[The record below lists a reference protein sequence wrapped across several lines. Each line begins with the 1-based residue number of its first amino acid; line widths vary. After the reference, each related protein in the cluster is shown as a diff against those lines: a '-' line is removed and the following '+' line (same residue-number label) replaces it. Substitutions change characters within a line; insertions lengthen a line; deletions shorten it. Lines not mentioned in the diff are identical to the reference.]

1 MGGRAALLGILAA
14 LLLALAAADTAA
26 VPYFARRYDTP
37 CATCHA
43 LPPKLNRFGE
53 EFLARGY
60 RFPSPVP
67 ERSTWPFAVW
77 ATWRGQWERDP
88 AGRGRG
94 LPNRVEIISGGP
106 VAGTRAFYFLEWLP
120 ISQQTDGANR
130 RVERHGRFE
139 DIFVALPMG
148 RTYLTVGQ
156 FRALSQVD
164 VSRRLSLSEPLAFS
178 AGVAGRR
185 ALSSRLT
192 SLRSFSPSGR
202 SPSVRWSHH
211 RQRGALASDGWYNS
225 VTVPFAGEFVI
236 PLNARVDREQGF
248 ALEARPKGAYLE
260 SYYRHGLSSI
270 GGQAFLGD
278 DRRLF
283 GVIGSVNRG
292 PLFSTL
298 ALAFAHERDGGR
310 DTRVSWETEWLP
322 QPWLALGVRLDD
334 RTRAG
339 QPLAVLPHLN
349 FEFPLTSYTLRF
361 TTEYRQQK
369 NNRQWLLEMG
379 VVF

>member
-1 MGGRAALLGILAA
+1 MRRRAALLGASA
-14 LLLALAAADTAA
+14 VLLLALVALESTA

-60 RFPSPVP
+60 RFPAPVP

-77 ATWRGQWERDP
+77 ATWRGQWERDRD
-88 AGRGRG
+88 RGRG

-120 ISQQTDGANR
+120 VSQQTDGAGR

-139 DIFVALPMG
+139 DVFVALPLG
-148 RTYLTVGQ
+148 ESYLTVGQ
-156 FRALSQVD
+156 YRALSQVD

-178 AGVAGRR
+178 AGLAGRP
-185 ALSSRLT
+185 ASSARLT

-202 SPSVRWSHH
+202 APSLRWNHQW
-211 RQRGALASDGWYNS
+211 QRGALASDGWYNS

-236 PLNARVDREQGF
+236 PLTGRVHREQGF
-248 ALEARPKGAYLE
+248 ALEARPKGAFLE
-260 SYYRHGLSSI
+260 SYYRSGLSSL
-270 GGQAFLGD
+270 GGHAFLGD
-278 DRRLF
+278 DRQLF
-283 GVIGSVNRG
+283 GLVGSANRG
-292 PLFSTL
+292 PFFSML
-298 ALAFAHERDGGR
+298 AVAFAHERDGRR
-310 DTRVSWETEWLP
+310 DTRLSWENEWLP
-322 QPWLALGVRLDD
+322 QPWLGLGVRLDNQSGPG
-334 RTRAG
+334 RPA
-339 QPLAVLPHLN
+339 AVIPYVN
-349 FEFPLTSYTLRF
+349 FELPLTTYTLRF

-369 NNRQWLLEMG
+369 GNRQGLLEMG